1 MNKELIKK
9 YKAEFDHWLNGGEL
23 LSKHPD
29 ETNWYL
35 VTVVLW
41 NCPKM
46 QYIINDEYVEF
57 RQALAEGKTIQYNP
71 LLTSHNRWDDIKK
84 FKPTRDCTVAN
95 YRIKPEEPKFKVGD
109 WVRDLRDNRI
119 FQINAENFNLKLSTT
134 NGVYTHWQPKQG
146 ALVIFKDKNSIIS
159 IIKYNGETNV
169 YPFIGEITWLHKKD

>member
-29 ETNWYL
+29 ETKWYL

-57 RQALAEGKTIQYNP
+57 RQALAEGKTVEVAID
-71 LLTSHNRWDDIKK
+71 HNDIDGYIWKSVEDDEFHHFNI
-84 FKPTRDCTVAN
+84 DEI
-95 YRIKPEEPKFKVGD
+95 RIKPENQ
-109 WVRDLRDNRI
+109 NR
-119 FQINAENFNLKLSTT
+119 
-134 NGVYTHWQPKQG
+134 
-146 ALVIFKDKNSIIS
+146 KDQD
-159 IIKYNGETNV
+159 GE
-169 YPFIGEITWLHKKD
+169 K

>member
-29 ETNWYL
+29 GTNWYL

-57 RQALAEGKTIQYNP
+57 RQALAEGKTVEVAID
-71 LLTSHNRWDDIKK
+71 HNDIDGYIWKSVEDDEFHHFNI
-84 FKPTRDCTVAN
+84 DEI
-95 YRIKPEEPKFKVGD
+95 RIKPENQ
-109 WVRDLRDNRI
+109 NR
-119 FQINAENFNLKLSTT
+119 
-134 NGVYTHWQPKQG
+134 
-146 ALVIFKDKNSIIS
+146 KDQD
-159 IIKYNGETNV
+159 GE
-169 YPFIGEITWLHKKD
+169 K